1 MLVQLSILKLVC
13 IILRLTG
20 IYSMLK
26 FNIKLNVI
34 FFTGMVLAMLAYED
48 FGHKKLIEYLDFSHT
63 FYIAGYLVSHNLTD
77 NLYLNPSNPDFT
89 GDSGFHYYVH
99 KLLPNL
105 SKQMN
110 TFFFYTP
117 VTALIFAPLSFLPLW
132 QALFFWQSLSLLAL
146 NFSIKKITQ
155 LYQLESWNLVY
166 RNILFFPV
174 VITVLTGQVNICLG
188 MLPLSLSYYCLK
200 QKAYFKAGLWLGC
213 TLLKPQYLPIALL
226 VSGSYLLTKK
236 PQVIFGMVLAVIS
249 MIIMVCRLIGQKVF
263 ATWLVSFKVF
273 DSIFTVNNL
282 AYSRKLISSF
292 IGCFL
297 VTVPDYMRE
306 NVRQVIYFLAL
317 LLSLSCLYYCCKL
330 LKDNPNNFPYIYILG
345 IFILPVISPHL
356 LYYDLAVFTLASAI
370 IYSLKNEVL
379 NFKKLILPIWVLINL
394 DAIIIMLVDKA
405 QVIPALIVQIGLLF
419 SYLYTLYRI
428 RQKLL
433 IVAK

>member
-1 MLVQLSILKLVC
+1 MNTLLVREIRLAMPKL
-13 IILRLTG
+13 
-20 IYSMLK
+20 
-26 FNIKLNVI
+26 NIKINVI
-34 FFTGMVLAMLAYED
+34 FFTFMVISMLIYED

-63 FYIAGYLVSHNLTD
+63 FYIAGYLVSHNLTE

-99 KLLPNL
+99 KLLPDL

-117 VTALIFAPLSFLPLW
+117 ATALIFAPLSFLPLW

-155 LYQLESWNLVY
+155 AYQLESWNLVY

-174 VITVLTGQVNICLG
+174 VITVLTGQVNLCLG
-188 MLPLSLSYYCLK
+188 ILPLSLSYYFLK
-200 QKAYFKAGLWLGC
+200 QKAYYKAGFMLGC

-226 VSGSYLLTKK
+226 VAGSYLLTKNA
-236 PQVIFGMVLAVIS
+236 QVIFGMIVAVIS
-249 MIIMVCRLIGQKVF
+249 MIIMVCGLIGPKVF
-263 ATWLVSFKVF
+263 ATWLFSFKVF

-297 VTVPDYMRE
+297 VTVPDQLRE

-317 LLSLSCLYYCCKL
+317 LLSLSCLYYCHKL

-345 IFILPVISPHL
+345 IFIEPVISPHL
-356 LYYDLAVFTLASAI
+356 LYYDLAIFTLASAI
-370 IYSLKNEVL
+370 IYSLNNEVL

-433 IVAK
+433 TVAK